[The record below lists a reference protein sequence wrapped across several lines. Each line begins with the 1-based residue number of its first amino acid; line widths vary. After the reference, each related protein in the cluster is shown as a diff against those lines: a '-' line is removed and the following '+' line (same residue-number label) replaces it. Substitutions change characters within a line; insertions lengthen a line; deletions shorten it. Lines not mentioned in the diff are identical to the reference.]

1 MQKSFDLAT
10 MISIISG
17 KLFTSWENLNSAL
30 NFLTGESLYTHQIPR
45 AANVASKHILKSYPE
60 LEDIGKDVIINS
72 DYEREAFVGSLVKIF
87 GNEFILEPIKEDEY
101 EHKNPLIEAVEM
113 LSRE

>member
-60 LEDIGKDVIINS
+60 LEDIGKDEISFVQSKEVIMK
-72 DYEREAFVGSLVKIF
+72 EKLLLVALLKF
-87 GNEFILEPIKEDEY
+87 LVTNLF
-101 EHKNPLIEAVEM
+101 
-113 LSRE
+113 